1 MLKKEDFVYFGKF
14 LKPHGTKGEIGLQGD
29 TFALGDGYDFVACD
43 IDGIFVPFF
52 FESVRPK
59 NGDTFIAKME
69 RMESAEEVRY
79 LTNREAFIPRK
90 WVEESDEVSLGY
102 FIGFTATD
110 KSLGNLGAKLC
121 CRRLHLQAKSCDLVL
136 TALLLLFS
144 PSALIRRT
152 YLYKLANLF
161 FNGSG
166 SYSVIHVI
174 FMLDR
179 SAALCFTNCRL
190 H

>member
-1 MLKKEDFVYFGKF
+1 MLKKEDFVYLGKF
-14 LKPHGTKGEIGLQGD
+14 LKPHGTKGEIGLQAD

-43 IDGIFVPFF
+43 IDGILVPFF
-52 FESVRPK
+52 FESLRPK

-110 KSLGNLGAKLC
+110 KSLGHIGEIVEIDDSTINTLFVVEKDGEEILIPVQEEFIADIDHDGQRILF
-121 CRRLHLQAKSCDLVL
+121 DLPQGLVSL
-136 TALLLLFS
+136 
-144 PSALIRRT
+144 
-152 YLYKLANLF
+152 
-161 FNGSG
+161 
-166 SYSVIHVI
+166 
-174 FMLDR
+174 
-179 SAALCFTNCRL
+179 
-190 H
+190 